1 MIVDGLWIPVT
12 IGAAFF
18 QAVRTALQKYLKAHL
33 LSTNGSSFT
42 RFFYGFPLALL
53 YVFGLHHVAGLAWPT
68 PHLEFFLW
76 TVAGGITQI
85 IATSL
90 LIYVFGFRNF
100 PVGIAYSKT
109 EVMQAAVFGLVFLGD
124 RVTLWGVA
132 AIMVSTV
139 GVMLISL
146 VKSDKPWRAF
156 LTGWI
161 EKPALIG
168 MASGAFFAVA
178 AIAFRG
184 AALSLGHD
192 NVAMS
197 AGYSLAWGTAI
208 QTMMLGVYLY
218 WREPEQ
224 IGRVLRAWRVASL
237 VGVSSALGSICW
249 FTAMT
254 IQVVAYVR
262 TLGLI
267 ELIFTFLISTL
278 AFRERPA
285 LTEVGGILLVVV
297 GIAMVLNLR

>member
-1 MIVDGLWIPVT
+1 MDGLWIPVT

-18 QAVRTALQKYLKAHL
+18 QSVRTALQKYLKAHH
-33 LSTNGSSFT
+33 LSTNGSAFT
-42 RFFYGFPLALL
+42 RFFYGFPFALL
-53 YVFGLHHVAGLAWPT
+53 YVFALHHGAGLDWPV
-68 PHLEFFLW
+68 PHAEFFLW
-76 TVAGGITQI
+76 IVVGGVTQI

-90 LIYVFGFRNF
+90 LIYVFEFRNF

-109 EVMQAAVFGLVFLGD
+109 EVVQAAVFGLVFLGD
-124 RVTLWGVA
+124 RVTPWGIG
-132 AIMVSTV
+132 AILVSTV

-146 VKSDKPWRAF
+146 VKSDKPMRAF
-156 LTGWI
+156 LTGWV

-178 AIAFRG
+178 AIGFRG
-184 AALSLGHD
+184 ASLSLNHGD
-192 NVAMS
+192 FAMS
-197 AGYSLAWGTAI
+197 AGYSLAWATAI
-208 QTMMLGVYLY
+208 QTVMLGVYLF

-224 IGRVLRAWRVASL
+224 IGRVLSSWRVASL
-237 VGVSSALGSICW
+237 VGVSSAAGSICW

-278 AFRERPA
+278 AFRERPSS
-285 LTEVGGILLVVV
+285 TEVAGILLVVV